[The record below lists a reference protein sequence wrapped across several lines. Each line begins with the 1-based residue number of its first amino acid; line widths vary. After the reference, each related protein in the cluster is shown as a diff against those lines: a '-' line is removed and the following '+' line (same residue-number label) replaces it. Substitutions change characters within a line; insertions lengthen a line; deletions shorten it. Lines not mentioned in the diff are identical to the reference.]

1 MLLSV
6 LCRQMKM
13 TLNDLL
19 CKKTIVISMIGL
31 QKGLAGPKC
40 KGQNI
45 KKEKVKSFS
54 SGTFFS
60 KDNNARLKFKG
71 TEY

>member
-1 MLLSV
+1 
-6 LCRQMKM
+6 M
-13 TLNDLL
+13 TYYV
-19 CKKTIVISMIGL
+19 KKTIVISMIGL

-54 SGTFFS
+54 SSTSFL
-60 KDNNARLKFKG
+60 NNAIII
-71 TEY
+71 

>member
-1 MLLSV
+1 
-6 LCRQMKM
+6 
-13 TLNDLL
+13 
-19 CKKTIVISMIGL
+19 MIGL

-54 SGTFFS
+54 SSTFFS

-71 TEY
+71 TEYWDCHWDVWGESGLLDDQISRKSC